1 MDQSQEHEPLTPTLL
16 LQLAAPH
23 TWPAAIM
30 PTLVGTALALHDVET
45 ISVSLVLAVLAIVI
59 CMQSAVNTLND
70 YFDFKKGADTAENQM
85 DKNDAVLVFNNVN
98 PKSVK
103 RFAIVLVVLAFAI
116 GTYVIYRAGWIPL
129 VLGVIGAAVL
139 CLYSGGHLPI
149 SYLPIG
155 EFVSG
160 FTMGTLILVATYQA
174 LTLTLSWEAFVWSI
188 PVLIGI
194 GLILMT
200 NNTCDIEKDVEAKRK
215 TLSVLVGREKAR
227 KLYHAAL
234 YSMVLLVVFFGCI
247 WWTKGLVIVPF
258 ALLALYPFGKALVA
272 NPLVLQSRVAAMSQ
286 ILTVNVVVDTF
297 YAALVLCDACSTLT
311 F

>member
-1 MDQSQEHEPLTPTLL
+1 MNQSQEHEPLTPTLL

-30 PTLVGTALALHDVET
+30 PTLVGTALALHDVGT

-70 YFDFKKGADTAENQM
+70 YFDFKKGADTAENQV

-103 RFAIVLVVLAFAI
+103 RFAIILVILAFAI

-129 VLGVIGAAVL
+129 ILGVIGAVVL
-139 CLYSGGHLPI
+139 CLYSGGRLPI

-215 TLSVLVGREKAR
+215 TLSVMIGREKAR
-227 KLYHAAL
+227 RLYHTAL
-234 YSMVLLVVFFGCI
+234 YSMVLLVVLFGCI
-247 WWTKGLVIVPF
+247 WWTKGLIIIPF

-286 ILTVNVVVDTF
+286 ILTVKVVVDTF
-297 YAALVLCDACSTLT
+297 YAALILCDAYGSLA